1 MSLKWVHIGFILLSI
16 TLSFGLSL
24 WGMRDYQAT
33 KDFVSLLLGGI
44 GFAGAGAMIYY
55 LFWFIQKLKRMAK

>member
-1 MSLKWVHIGFILLSI
+1 MSLKFIHIGFILLSI
-16 TLSFGLSL
+16 VLSFGLSL

-33 KDFVSLLLGGI
+33 KNLVSLVLGSI